1 MTRTEDSRRHWVL
14 IESGSNQE
22 FILQS
27 TRRRFQVAASALVK
41 DLATWVRTAI
51 TQSTA
56 GNPAAIEVVVCTSS
70 KALLLVDAPG
80 TGRSVV
86 ARVTEAV
93 LRKAPGMDV
102 WGYVDEVA
110 VGPGAEM
117 GRLQEVHRQHAALR
131 WVRPTPRQR
140 FPQRP
145 FLETCSVTEMPATDR
160 ITDPARPGEQVLT
173 SASALTARVY
183 ERARG
188 AITELRNT
196 YGDAVQADLG
206 KELPNAG
213 WVAVVHADGNGIGD
227 VITKIRDLTTYKAFS
242 TSLEEATSAAFAAA
256 VKSVGKKNW
265 LVPLI
270 VGGDDVTFLCSG
282 QVALDVTRTYLTE
295 FERATK
301 GIATDLA
308 ELGVDVPDRLTACA
322 GVAFVKPNFPFHAAH
337 ELAEELCRSAK
348 KATKEHARSRS
359 SYDFHV
365 LHDSV
370 LRPLSNIRGEL
381 LVKHKGLDLDLWAGP
396 FLAPAP
402 DDAVTTGDWT
412 AQHEDELLRQAVEM
426 VREAEKDRML
436 SGSSMSRLRDALL
449 RGGPAIDTARQR
461 VLVGASKEVREF
473 AGEHLTVPGSSPV
486 FSRFMAIHD
495 AADVAAGV
503 SSGPRAT
510 PSNAEEA
517 EHA

>member
-1 MTRTEDSRRHWVL
+1 
-14 IESGSNQE
+14 
-22 FILQS
+22 
-27 TRRRFQVAASALVK
+27 
-41 DLATWVRTAI
+41 
-51 TQSTA
+51 
-56 GNPAAIEVVVCTSS
+56 
-70 KALLLVDAPG
+70 
-80 TGRSVV
+80 
-86 ARVTEAV
+86 
-93 LRKAPGMDV
+93 MD
-102 WGYVDEVA
+102 
-110 VGPGAEM
+110 
-117 GRLQEVHRQHAALR
+117 RLQEVHRQHAALR

-160 ITDPARPGEQVLT
+160 IHDPARPGEQVLT

-188 AITELRNT
+188 AITELRRT

-227 VITKIRDLTTYKAFS
+227 IIMRIRDLTAYKMFS
-242 TSLEEATSAAFAAA
+242 ASLEEATSAAFAAA
-256 VKSVGKKNW
+256 VKSLSKKNW

-308 ELGVDVPDRLTACA
+308 ELGVAIPDHLTACA
-322 GVAFVKPNFPFHAAH
+322 GIAFVKPNFPFHAAH

-359 SYDFHV
+359 AYDFHV

-370 LRPLSNIRGEL
+370 LRPLSSIRGEL
-381 LVKHKGLDLDLWAGP
+381 LVKHKNLDLDLWAGP
-396 FLAPAP
+396 FLAPALG
-402 DDAVTTGDWT
+402 DAIATGDWI
-412 AQHEDELLRQAVEM
+412 AQHEDDLLHKAVKM

-436 SGSSMSRLRDALL
+436 SGSAMSRLRDALL

-461 VLVGASKEVREF
+461 VLVGASEEVRVF
-473 AGEHLTVPGSSPV
+473 TGEHLTVPGSSPA

-517 EHA
+517 EYA